1 MMRDEASRRELT
13 GAVDTYKE
21 TLRKLSIRDTEFIQS
36 ILQRADKNVARSGID
51 ARAHALV
58 RVGALV
64 AADAAT
70 PSFMD
75 ACDEALAADATRE
88 EIVGT
93 LIAVLPLIGVAR
105 VVAAAPNLA
114 LALGYDVGEALETLD
129 DRALPGDWR
138 HL

>member
-1 MMRDEASRRELT
+1 MDS
-13 GAVDTYKE
+13 YKD
-21 TLRKLSIRDTEFIQS
+21 TLRKLAIRDTDFIQG
-36 ILQRADKNVARSGID
+36 ILQEADGDPSRSGID
-51 ARAHALV
+51 SRALALV

-70 PSFMD
+70 PSFME

-129 DRALPGDWR
+129 EDTLPGDWD
-138 HL
+138 